1 MKILVVGDVVGA
13 PGRDAVKALVPILRA
28 RHKIDFVIV
37 NAENIAGGAGVTPK
51 TAQELLSTP
60 GVDML
65 TSGQHIWRYREI
77 GPYMDAEPRLL
88 KPANYPKRT
97 PGLGAY
103 LYTAKDG
110 TKVGVVNLLGR
121 VFMGIDALDDPFRVG
136 MREIEELRKKTPV
149 IVVDMHAEA
158 TSEKIVM
165 GWYLDGHV
173 SAVVGTHTHI
183 QTADERIL
191 PKGTAYLTDL
201 GMTGPYDS
209 VIGREVE
216 PVLERFLTGMPSRF
230 DVAKKNVKLCGA
242 IVEVDPGTGK
252 GLKIE
257 RVQEQFG
264 D

>member
-1 MKILVVGDVVGA
+1 MKVLMIGDIVGA
-13 PGRDAVKALVPILRA
+13 PGRDAVKALVPILKA
-28 RHKIDFVIV
+28 RHKIDFVIA

-51 TAQELLSTP
+51 TAEDLLRAGS
-60 GVDML
+60 DML

-88 KPANYPKRT
+88 KPANYPAGT
-97 PGLGAY
+97 PGFGSY
-103 LYTAKDG
+103 IYETKIG
-110 TKVGVVNLLGR
+110 VKVGVINLLGR
-121 VFMGIDALDDPFRVG
+121 VFMGIDALDDPFRIG
-136 MREIEELRKKTPV
+136 IRLAEEIRKITPV
-149 IVVDMHAEA
+149 IFVDMHAEA
-158 TSEKIVM
+158 TSEKVVM

-183 QTADERIL
+183 QTADERVL

-209 VIGREVE
+209 VIGRQVE
-216 PVLERFLTGMPSRF
+216 PVLDKFLTGMPNKF
-230 DVAKKNVKLCGA
+230 NVATGNVKLCGA
-242 IVEVDPGTGK
+242 IVEVDSGTGK
-252 GLKIE
+252 ALSIE

>member
-1 MKILVVGDVVGA
+1 MKILIVGDVVGA

-28 RHKIDFVIV
+28 RHRAEFVIV
-37 NAENIAGGAGVTPK
+37 NCENIAGGAGVTPK
-51 TAQELLSTP
+51 TAQELLSCP
-60 GVDML
+60 GVDMM

-97 PGLGAY
+97 PGFGAY
-103 LYTAKDG
+103 VYQAKG
-110 TKVGVVNLLGR
+110 GQKVGVVNLLGR
-121 VFMGIDALDDPFRVG
+121 VFMGVEALDDPFRVG
-136 MREIEELRKKTPV
+136 MEAIEKIRKETPV

-158 TSEKIVM
+158 TSEKVVM
-165 GWYLDGHV
+165 GWYLDGFV

-183 QTADERIL
+183 QTADERVL

-216 PVLERFLTGMPSRF
+216 PVMEKFLTGMPSKF
-230 DVAKKNVKLCGA
+230 NVATKNVKLCGA
-242 IVEVDPGTGK
+242 VVEVDEKTGK
-252 GLKIE
+252 ALAIE

-264 D
+264 E